1 MKRLLCFIFT
11 LFLVPFSAHAATVLV
26 TIEPYQYLVEQI
38 AQDTVEVKSFVT
50 GSINIHDY
58 EPTIRQM
65 QEAYSA
71 DVWFKIG
78 ELFEDKL
85 EKKLVESSTSLEV
98 VSLFQGLDLL
108 SSGCRHHHHHY
119 HDSNHDHPC
128 NIDPHIWLSFKQI
141 KKQVLTITQTL
152 QKIHPEHCEFYNT
165 NAQRLIETLNS
176 LDQHWSAKFKEVNL
190 RQLYLVHPAFAYLCH
205 DYNLE
210 QVALEHHGQELSQR
224 QFASIHNNA
233 KEIGIRVIFSQP
245 GYRSKSAVKMADL
258 LKLEIIEVNP
268 YEKNVIENL
277 NAISEHFYNSLK
289 QQ

>member
-1 MKRLLCFIFT
+1 MKHLLCFIYMLFS
-11 LFLVPFSAHAATVLV
+11 LPFLVDAATVLV
-26 TIEPYQYLVEQI
+26 TIEPYQYLVEEI
-38 AQDTVEVKSFVT
+38 AQDTVEVKSFIT

-65 QEAYSA
+65 QEAYTA
-71 DVWFKIG
+71 DIWFKIG

-85 EKKLVESSTSLEV
+85 EKRLVESSASLKV

-108 SSGCRHHHHHY
+108 SSGCKHHHH

-128 NIDPHIWLSFKQI
+128 NIDPHIWLSFKQL
-141 KKQVLTITQTL
+141 KKQVMTISQAL
-152 QKIHPEHCEFYNT
+152 QNISPEYSGLYKR
-165 NAQRLIETLNS
+165 NAQRLIETLNR
-176 LDQHWSAKFKEVNL
+176 LDQYWSAKFKEVNL

-205 DYNLE
+205 DYKLE

-224 QFASIHNNA
+224 QFASIYYNA
-233 KEIGIRVIFSQP
+233 KEIGVQVIFSQP

-258 LKLEIIEVNP
+258 LNLEIIEVNP
-268 YEKNVIENL
+268 YDKNVIENL
-277 NAISEHFYNSLK
+277 NAISQHFYNSLK